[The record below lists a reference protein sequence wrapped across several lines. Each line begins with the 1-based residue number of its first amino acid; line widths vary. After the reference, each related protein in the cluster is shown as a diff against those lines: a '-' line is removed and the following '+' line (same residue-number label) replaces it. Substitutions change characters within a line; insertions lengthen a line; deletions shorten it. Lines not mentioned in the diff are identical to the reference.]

1 MVALALAE
9 GMALEPGYSPVTVDS
24 VQVVV
29 PRALVVS
36 ESFGYRPRGDI
47 LWRGDPPG
55 DRYEQVERLVQDALV
70 VGAAP
75 LDGPRHVALKVTI
88 ERFHALTERA
98 RATVGG
104 VHSIIMRLAIVD
116 PETGLPI
123 VPERRIQADLV
134 AYGGTLA
141 MIAEAR
147 GETQK
152 VRISAHLA
160 EVIRQE
166 LTMADGYPGVR
177 LGMVQVLS
185 LQ

>member
-1 MVALALAE
+1 MKIAQHLNFSATPFSIALSVIVVLATGLLGYYAWRRSGYAKSI
-9 GMALEPGYSPVTVDS
+9 GM
-24 VQVVV
+24 
-29 PRALVVS
+29 
-36 ESFGYRPRGDI
+36 
-47 LWRGDPPG
+47 
-55 DRYEQVERLVQDALV
+55 
-70 VGAAP
+70 
-75 LDGPRHVALKVTI
+75 I
-88 ERFHALTERA
+88 EL
-98 RATVGG
+98 
-104 VHSIIMRLAIVD
+104 MRLAIVD
-116 PETGLPI
+116 PETGLPV
-123 VPERRIQADLV
+123 VPERRIHADLV